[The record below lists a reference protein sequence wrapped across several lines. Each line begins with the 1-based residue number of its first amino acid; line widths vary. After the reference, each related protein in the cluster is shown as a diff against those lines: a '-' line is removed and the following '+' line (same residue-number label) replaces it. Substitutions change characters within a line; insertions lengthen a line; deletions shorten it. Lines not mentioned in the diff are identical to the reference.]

1 MFARL
6 SAALLLLA
14 ALAAGC
20 TTAEDRNPSPDFAP
34 VTDGRGAGEVLR
46 VRTGTH
52 ADLVILNAGYAAGVR
67 PGMNLILS
75 RQGKAIAS
83 LVVAEATQDSAAALI
98 LDLTPDET
106 VKAGDSAKV
115 KTVVP

>member
-1 MFARL
+1 MFARI
-6 SAALLLLA
+6 SALLLLA

-20 TTAEDRNPSPDFAP
+20 SSAENPNPAPDSAP
-34 VTDGRGAGEVLR
+34 LSEGRGVGEV
-46 VRTGTH
+46 VRIQAGKH

-67 PGMNLILS
+67 PGMQLILS

-98 LDLTPDET
+98 LDLTPNET